1 MHYAQL
7 QILKHVVYI
16 FTNNILNFYFRRN
29 QKSLQIIKVESI
41 DSHKSTYVNLG
52 NFHLNHSKNCLMV
65 ILMILIWLRSQN
77 SGLLMK

>member
-16 FTNNILNFYFRRN
+16 FTNNNLNFYFRRN

-41 DSHKSTYVNLG
+41 DSHKSTYINLG
-52 NFHLNHSKNCLMV
+52 NFHLNQSKNCYGHSDDINLV
-65 ILMILIWLRSQN
+65 
-77 SGLLMK
+77 